1 MREADYIRQ
10 RIRVRLPA
18 REATL
23 ADAAWIRVSS
33 TKALPAVVAA
43 AIRPGKR
50 CGRYAFV
57 RIRGERLSAVT
68 CTYMSAP

>member
-33 TKALPAVVAA
+33 HESLAC
-43 AIRPGKR
+43 RS
-50 CGRYAFV
+50 CG
-57 RIRGERLSAVT
+57 GDSAG
-68 CTYMSAP
+68 